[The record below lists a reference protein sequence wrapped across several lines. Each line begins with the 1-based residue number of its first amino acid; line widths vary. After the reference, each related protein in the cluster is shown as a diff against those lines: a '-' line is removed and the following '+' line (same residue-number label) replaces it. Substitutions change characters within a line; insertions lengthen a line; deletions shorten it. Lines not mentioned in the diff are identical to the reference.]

1 MIESKLLKVKK
12 WVDLN
17 EAAIRLS
24 IALDEPVNTLD
35 LMELAL
41 EGELVLSVKFPFDK
55 KYIARRMYE
64 EHTPM
69 GVRLKKLFMF
79 ECFFLSRK

>member
-24 IALDEPVNTLD
+24 IALDEPVNALD

-41 EGELVLSVKFPFDK
+41 
-55 KYIARRMYE
+55 
-64 EHTPM
+64 
-69 GVRLKKLFMF
+69 
-79 ECFFLSRK
+79 